1 LRGKSKHKNYWLL
14 AHIGGMLGSYIGAFT
29 AFFVN
34 NNARWIHLPEII
46 AWLGPT
52 VFITPLI
59 IFELRKYKKAG
70 V

>member
-1 LRGKSKHKNYWLL
+1 
-14 AHIGGMLGSYIGAFT
+14 MLGSYIGAFT

-52 VFITPLI
+52 AFITPLI
-59 IFELRKYKKAG
+59 IFELRKYKKAETA
-70 V
+70 